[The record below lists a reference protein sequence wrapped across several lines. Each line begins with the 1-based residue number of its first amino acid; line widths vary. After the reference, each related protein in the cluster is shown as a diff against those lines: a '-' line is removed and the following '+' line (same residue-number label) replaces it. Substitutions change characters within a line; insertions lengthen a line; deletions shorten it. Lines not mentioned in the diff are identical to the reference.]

1 MKKSLGCVLF
11 VVAAASGIAAAAS
24 DLADGEVRK
33 VDLQAQKVT
42 IKHGEIKHLEMPAMT
57 MVFQVKDAALL
68 ARLKAGDRIR
78 FRASHEAGTYTV
90 TRIEMVR

>member
-1 MKKSLGCVLF
+1 MKKSIRCLAF
-11 VVAAASGIAAAAS
+11 VIAAATGVAAAAS

-33 VDLQAQKVT
+33 VDPQAQKIT

-68 ARLKAGDRIR
+68 AKLKAGDRIR